1 MGRIGRN
8 GQIWKTTNPP
18 GRFTPPRYA
27 LRRVK
32 ATPRCK
38 AVGLQSD
45 TTRSKR
51 FTFLL
56 QKFQNFIARTN

>member
-27 LRRVK
+27 LRPPALCPAPCKGNSTLQGRR
-32 ATPRCK
+32 ATIGYYPK
-38 AVGLQSD
+38 
-45 TTRSKR
+45 
-51 FTFLL
+51 
-56 QKFQNFIARTN
+56 